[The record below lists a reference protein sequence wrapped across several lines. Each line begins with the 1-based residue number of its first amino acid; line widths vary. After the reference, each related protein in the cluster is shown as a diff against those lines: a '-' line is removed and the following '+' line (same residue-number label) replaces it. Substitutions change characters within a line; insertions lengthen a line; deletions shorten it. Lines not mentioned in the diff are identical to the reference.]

1 MSGSIEL
8 GNALINQTTASPHAL
23 NIYLELCLG
32 LVPEDC
38 AIVFPTPGKGKKY
51 FLTPNVQ
58 TWFGTHTSLS
68 LGIKAAQVWR

>member
-8 GNALINQTTASPHAL
+8 GNALINQTTIIFSKTASPHAL

-58 TWFGTHTSLS
+58 T
-68 LGIKAAQVWR
+68 